1 MNGKELLLRAI
12 HRQEVPRL
20 PLMYRAL
27 PEVSGRLLRHFGLGT
42 LARDWQTL
50 IQRLGADNYSDGE
63 TLGAFT
69 SYVPRYVG
77 PERDCIQDVDHF
89 FVWGI
94 DPVRRVS
101 GGMTELEFHH
111 SPPLAGRDEPSDL
124 RAYGFPRLE
133 WFDFEQCR
141 AVIDAPS
148 EDVRDQ
154 RLVPVASI
162 EKSDRLFHNACMLNS
177 IFMTSIFLRGTE
189 QMLMDLAAAPQYA
202 EALIGRIGEFCLEFC
217 RQTLSRLGPRID
229 LYGIWDDFASQ
240 EGLMI
245 SPETWRRFYKP
256 WHRRIIAEAKRHE
269 LIVCYHICGNCTE
282 VIPDLIEMGVDL
294 LDPVQ
299 VSARQMDLE
308 SLKREFGRDICL
320 HGGLDSQTLLTR
332 GAPEQI
338 RREVRR
344 AQGLYE
350 NQGGLILGP
359 SHYLTTDTPLENI
372 LAMYGNGA

>member
-1 MNGKELLLRAI
+1 
-12 HRQEVPRL
+12 
-20 PLMYRAL
+20 MYRAL

-77 PERDCIQDVDHF
+77 PERGCIQDVDHF

-94 DPVRRVS
+94 DPVQRVS

-111 SPPLAGRDEPSDL
+111 SPPLAGRDQPSDL
-124 RAYGFPRLE
+124 RTYGFPRLE

-148 EDVRDQ
+148 EDVRNQ
-154 RLVPVASI
+154 RLVPVACI
-162 EKSDRLFHNACMLNS
+162 ERSDQIFHNACMLNS
-177 IFMTSIFLRGTE
+177 IFMTSIFLRGAE

-202 EALIGRIGEFCLEFC
+202 EALIGRIGDFCLEFC

-269 LIVCYHICGNCTE
+269 LIVCFHICGNCTA

-332 GAPEQI
+332 GTPEQI

-344 AQGLYE
+344 AQRLYE

-372 LAMYGNGA
+372 LAVYGGNA

>member
-1 MNGKELLLRAI
+1 MNTKELLLRAI
-12 HRQEVPRL
+12 RLQEVPRV

-27 PEVSGRLLRHFGLGT
+27 PEVSERLLRHFALGS
-42 LARDWQTL
+42 LEQDWQALTE
-50 IQRLGADNYSDGE
+50 RLGADNYSDGE

-94 DPVRRVS
+94 DPVRRFS
-101 GGMTELEFHH
+101 GGLIELEFHH
-111 SPPLAGRDEPSDL
+111 SPPLAGQDGLSDL
-124 RAYGFPRLE
+124 RAYPFPRLE

-141 AVIDAPS
+141 VVIDAPS
-148 EDVRDQ
+148 QDVREQ
-154 RLVPVASI
+154 RLVPVSCI
-162 EKSDRLFHNACMLNS
+162 ERSARLFHNACMLNS
-177 IFMTSIFLRGTE
+177 IFMTSIFLRGAE
-189 QMLMDLAAAPQYA
+189 QMLMDLVAAPQYA
-202 EALIGRIGEFCLEFC
+202 EVLIGRIGEFCLEFC
-217 RQTLSRLGPRID
+217 RKTLGRLGPRID

-256 WHRRIIAEAKRHE
+256 WHRRIIAEAKRYG
-269 LIVCYHICGNCTE
+269 LLVCYHICGNCTA
-282 VIPDLIEMGVDL
+282 VIPDLIDMGVDL

-308 SLKREFGRDICL
+308 ILQREFGRDICL
-320 HGGLDSQTLLTR
+320 HGGLDSQALLTR
-332 GAPEQI
+332 GSPEQI
-338 RREVRR
+338 RQEVRR
-344 AQGLYE
+344 AQRLYE
-350 NQGGLILGP
+350 GRGGLILGP

-372 LAMYGNGA
+372 LAVYEGRA